1 MNQLQVFNDN
11 RFGQLEAIIIDEKPW
26 FSATRTA
33 EMLGYSN
40 PQKAVRD
47 HCSEKGCTIRSVLT
61 NGGEQ
66 QVKLINEGNVF
77 RLISKSKLPAAVEFE
92 TWVFDEVLP
101 TIRKHGM
108 YATDQLLNNPDLLI
122 AAGQKIKEE
131 QEARRRL
138 EAKIEQDKP
147 LVLFAE
153 SIQTSDNSILI
164 GNFAKI
170 LKQNGVE
177 IGQNR
182 LFEWLRNNG
191 YLGKSGASRNVPT
204 QRSMDMKLFE
214 ITERTVHHPGHDP
227 KVTIT
232 TKLTGKGQIY
242 FLNKFMKA
250 SA

>member
-1 MNQLQVFNDN
+1 MNQLQIFNFSNHDV
-11 RFGQLEAIIIDEKPW
+11 RVITKDGQPW
-26 FSATRTA
+26 WIAKDVC
-33 EMLGYSN
+33 EVL
-40 PQKAVRD
+40 D
-47 HCSEKGCTIRSVLT
+47 LT
-61 NGGEQ
+61 NPTVAIQRLDHDEVTKFNLGGLTGETNI
-66 QVKLINEGNVF
+66 VNEPGLYSLILGSRKPEAKQF
-77 RLISKSKLPAAVEFE
+77 KRWI
-92 TWVFDEVLP
+92 THEVLP

-108 YATDQLLNNPDLLI
+108 YATDELLNNPDFLI

-138 EAKIEQDKP
+138 EEKIEQDKP

-182 LFEWLRNNG
+182 LFEWMRNNG
-191 YLGKSGASRNVPT
+191 YLGKSGSNRNVPT
-204 QRSMDMKLFE
+204 QRSMEMKLFE

-242 FLNKFMKA
+242 FLNKFLKQTA
-250 SA
+250 